1 LLFSIVTFAQKQTQ
15 YTLVDQQISQIPIR
29 STYSTD
35 AIADYINAH
44 FQTEDNKR
52 AVFWTASNISYDV
65 DKMVALNNKEA
76 LENNSTKILKK
87 KKECGAKYLN
97 SK

>member
-1 LLFSIVTFAQKQTQ
+1 MNPDQIYATFAFSFNCNFAQKQTQ

-44 FQTEDNKR
+44 FQTEDDKIR
-52 AVFWTASNISYDV
+52 AVLLDSV
-65 DKMVALNNKEA
+65 
-76 LENNSTKILKK
+76 
-87 KKECGAKYLN
+87 KYQL
-97 SK
+97 